1 VAFINAQNTR
11 VLYGNVALSCYLR
24 SVSPQASIDM
34 LDITTL
40 CDTSRQFTSSLRDF
54 SLNLDGFLDDDGTA
68 GSVVEALTA
77 PIATGSTVPTSVAPN
92 GFAAGQSVWL
102 VPARTLS
109 FEPTSQV
116 ADVVTFNMAL
126 GSGTPANTGVSLI
139 DLAALT
145 TTGNGTTIDQS
156 AATSNGALAHL
167 HVTAVDGS
175 DLDLDVVVQHSTNG
189 SDWSTLLSFTSV
201 STTTSEVVYST
212 GTVNRY
218 VRATWTITGTDPS
231 FTAQVS
237 LARLS

>member
-1 VAFINAQNTR
+1 MAFINAQNTR
-11 VLYGNVALSCYLR
+11 VLYGNVALACYLR
-24 SVSPQASIDM
+24 NVAPQASIDM

-54 SLNLDGFLDDDGTA
+54 SLNLEGFLDDDGTA

-77 PIATGSTVPTSVAPN
+77 PIETGATIPASVAPN

-102 VPARTLS
+102 IPARTLS

-126 GSGTPANTGVSLI
+126 GSGTPASTGVSLI

-145 TTGNGTTIDQS
+145 TTGNGTTVDQT
-156 AATSNGALAHL
+156 AATSNGAVAHI
-167 HVTAVDGS
+167 HVTAVDGT
-175 DLDLDVVVQHSTNG
+175 DPVLDMVIQHSTNG

-218 VRATWTITGTDPS
+218 VRVAYTITGTDPS
-231 FTAQVS
+231 FNAQVS

>member
-11 VLYGNVALSCYLR
+11 VLYGNVALACYLR
-24 SVSPQASIDM
+24 NVAPQASIDM

-54 SLNLDGFLDDDGTA
+54 SLNLEGFLDDDGTA

-77 PIATGSTVPTSVAPN
+77 PIETGATIPASVAPN

-102 VPARTLS
+102 IPARTLS

-126 GSGTPANTGVSLI
+126 GSGTPASTGVSLI

-145 TTGNGTTIDQS
+145 TTGNGTTVDQT
-156 AATSNGALAHL
+156 AATSNGAVAHI
-167 HVTAVDGS
+167 HVTAVDGT
-175 DLDLDVVVQHSTNG
+175 DPVLDMVIQHSTNG

-218 VRATWTITGTDPS
+218 VRVAYTITGTDPS
-231 FTAQVS
+231 FNAQVS